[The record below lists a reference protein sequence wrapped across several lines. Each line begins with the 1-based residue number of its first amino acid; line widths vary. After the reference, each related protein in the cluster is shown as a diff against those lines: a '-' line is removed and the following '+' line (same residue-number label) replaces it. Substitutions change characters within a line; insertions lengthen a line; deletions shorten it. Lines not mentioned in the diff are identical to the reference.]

1 MSNSNGKRASSVENK
16 SKPIDLPR
24 KLKVETAVTHKKPDL
39 RTFNKYVTL
48 LRDAYDKGYAN
59 MEYLTTG
66 KVPIGWKRYD
76 DKSVNK
82 TVNKPVNKTVT
93 IPYNEPNS
101 QPTVQPTV
109 QPLVQPI
116 VVNNNQPPTSNRP
129 TVIPNQLN
137 HDYQDPNRHRLDQSK
152 LIQTTL
158 DQYNVIDQEE
168 RERIRL
174 LKIMRQPRE
183 RIPIGSAKTTKR
195 KRK

>member
-39 RTFNKYVTL
+39 RTFDKYVTL
-48 LRDAYDKGYAN
+48 LRDGYDKGYAN

-66 KVPIGWKRYD
+66 EIAKGWKRYD
-76 DKSVNK
+76 GKL
-82 TVNKPVNKTVT
+82 VNKTVT
-93 IPYNEPNS
+93 IPYNQPNS
-101 QPTVQPTV
+101 QPTVQPLVQPTV

-116 VVNNNQPPTSNRP
+116 VVNNNQPPTPNRP